1 MDWLSILQQIFE
13 LCIIPL
19 LGIVTKFVIEYIAQ
33 KKEQIKTQTDNEL
46 AQKYLDILNDTIA
59 KCVTATNQTYVESL
73 KEQNAFDADAQKAI
87 VPCKK
92 DKKGALAT
100 GGAHLSTAQFDLLGD
115 YAVDIATK
123 GASEIANGYIKPS
136 PIAKEKCKRCDF
148 ASICAYKEK
157 FERKAPKVKGIESFE
172 KEGEDNE

>member
-19 LGIVTKFVIEYIAQ
+19 LGIVIKFVIEYIAQ

-73 KEQNAFDADAQKAI
+73 KEQNAFDADAQKEAFNKTYNAVI
-87 VPCKK
+87 E
-92 DKKGALAT
+92 T
-100 GGAHLSTAQFDLLGD
+100 LGD
-115 YAVDIATK
+115 EANKYLPMVIGDLQTYITERIE
-123 GASEIANGYIKPS
+123 ASV
-136 PIAKEKCKRCDF
+136 KESKQ
-148 ASICAYKEK
+148 
-157 FERKAPKVKGIESFE
+157 
-172 KEGEDNE
+172 

>member
-59 KCVTATNQTYVESL
+59 KCVIATNQTYVESL
-73 KEQNAFDADAQKAI
+73 KEQNAFDADAQKEAFNKTYNAVI
-87 VPCKK
+87 E
-92 DKKGALAT
+92 T
-100 GGAHLSTAQFDLLGD
+100 LGD
-115 YAVDIATK
+115 EANKYLPMVIGDLQTYITEHIE
-123 GASEIANGYIKPS
+123 ASV
-136 PIAKEKCKRCDF
+136 KEFKQ
-148 ASICAYKEK
+148 
-157 FERKAPKVKGIESFE
+157 
-172 KEGEDNE
+172 

>member
-73 KEQNAFDADAQKAI
+73 KEQNAFDADAQKEAFI
-87 VPCKK
+87 KTYNAVI
-92 DKKGALAT
+92 GT
-100 GGAHLSTAQFDLLGD
+100 LGD
-115 YAVDIATK
+115 EANKYLPMVIGDLQTYITERIE
-123 GASEIANGYIKPS
+123 ASV
-136 PIAKEKCKRCDF
+136 KESKQ
-148 ASICAYKEK
+148 
-157 FERKAPKVKGIESFE
+157 
-172 KEGEDNE
+172 

>member
-73 KEQNAFDADAQKAI
+73 KEQNAFDADAQKEAFNKTYNAVI
-87 VPCKK
+87 E
-92 DKKGALAT
+92 T
-100 GGAHLSTAQFDLLGD
+100 LGD
-115 YAVDIATK
+115 EANKYLPMVIGDLQTYITERIE
-123 GASEIANGYIKPS
+123 ASV
-136 PIAKEKCKRCDF
+136 KESKQ
-148 ASICAYKEK
+148 
-157 FERKAPKVKGIESFE
+157 
-172 KEGEDNE
+172 

>member
-13 LCIIPL
+13 LCVIPL

-73 KEQNAFDADAQKAI
+73 KEQNAFDADAQKEAFNKTYNAVI
-87 VPCKK
+87 E
-92 DKKGALAT
+92 T
-100 GGAHLSTAQFDLLGD
+100 LGD
-115 YAVDIATK
+115 EANKYLPMVIGDLQTYITERIE
-123 GASEIANGYIKPS
+123 ASV
-136 PIAKEKCKRCDF
+136 KESKQ
-148 ASICAYKEK
+148 
-157 FERKAPKVKGIESFE
+157 
-172 KEGEDNE
+172 

>member
-73 KEQNAFDADAQKAI
+73 KEQNAFDADAQKEAFI
-87 VPCKK
+87 KTYNAVIE
-92 DKKGALAT
+92 T
-100 GGAHLSTAQFDLLGD
+100 LGD
-115 YAVDIATK
+115 EANKYLPMVIGDLQTYITERIE
-123 GASEIANGYIKPS
+123 ASV
-136 PIAKEKCKRCDF
+136 KESKQ
-148 ASICAYKEK
+148 
-157 FERKAPKVKGIESFE
+157 
-172 KEGEDNE
+172 

>member
-59 KCVTATNQTYVESL
+59 KCVTATNQPYVESL
-73 KEQNAFDADAQKAI
+73 KEQNAFDADAQKEAFNKTYNAVI
-87 VPCKK
+87 E
-92 DKKGALAT
+92 T
-100 GGAHLSTAQFDLLGD
+100 LGD
-115 YAVDIATK
+115 EANKYLPMVIGDLQTYITEHIE
-123 GASEIANGYIKPS
+123 ASV
-136 PIAKEKCKRCDF
+136 KESKQ
-148 ASICAYKEK
+148 
-157 FERKAPKVKGIESFE
+157 
-172 KEGEDNE
+172 

>member
-73 KEQNAFDADAQKAI
+73 KEQNAFGADAQKEAFNKTYNAVI
-87 VPCKK
+87 E
-92 DKKGALAT
+92 T
-100 GGAHLSTAQFDLLGD
+100 LGD
-115 YAVDIATK
+115 EANKYLPMVIGDLQTYITERIE
-123 GASEIANGYIKPS
+123 ASV
-136 PIAKEKCKRCDF
+136 KESKQ
-148 ASICAYKEK
+148 
-157 FERKAPKVKGIESFE
+157 
-172 KEGEDNE
+172 

>member
-33 KKEQIKTQTDNEL
+33 KKEQIKAQTNNEL

-73 KEQNAFDADAQKAI
+73 KEQNAFDADAQKEAFNKTYNAVI
-87 VPCKK
+87 E
-92 DKKGALAT
+92 T
-100 GGAHLSTAQFDLLGD
+100 LGD
-115 YAVDIATK
+115 EANKYLPMVIGDLQTYITERIE
-123 GASEIANGYIKPS
+123 ASV
-136 PIAKEKCKRCDF
+136 KESKQ
-148 ASICAYKEK
+148 
-157 FERKAPKVKGIESFE
+157 
-172 KEGEDNE
+172 

>member
-33 KKEQIKTQTDNEL
+33 KKEQIKTQTNNEL

-73 KEQNAFDADAQKAI
+73 KEQNAFDADAQKEAFNKTYNAVI
-87 VPCKK
+87 E
-92 DKKGALAT
+92 T
-100 GGAHLSTAQFDLLGD
+100 LGD
-115 YAVDIATK
+115 EANKYLPMVIGDLQTYITEHIE
-123 GASEIANGYIKPS
+123 ASV
-136 PIAKEKCKRCDF
+136 KESKQ
-148 ASICAYKEK
+148 
-157 FERKAPKVKGIESFE
+157 
-172 KEGEDNE
+172 

>member
-73 KEQNAFDADAQKAI
+73 KEQNAFDADAQIEAFNKTYSAVI
-87 VPCKK
+87 E
-92 DKKGALAT
+92 T
-100 GGAHLSTAQFDLLGD
+100 LGD
-115 YAVDIATK
+115 EANKYLPMVIGDLQTYITERIE
-123 GASEIANGYIKPS
+123 ASV
-136 PIAKEKCKRCDF
+136 KESKQ
-148 ASICAYKEK
+148 
-157 FERKAPKVKGIESFE
+157 
-172 KEGEDNE
+172 

>member
-33 KKEQIKTQTDNEL
+33 KKEQVKTQTDNEL

-73 KEQNAFDADAQKAI
+73 KEQNAFDADAQKEAFNKTYNAVI
-87 VPCKK
+87 E
-92 DKKGALAT
+92 T
-100 GGAHLSTAQFDLLGD
+100 LGD
-115 YAVDIATK
+115 EANKYLPMVIGDLQTYITERIE
-123 GASEIANGYIKPS
+123 ASV
-136 PIAKEKCKRCDF
+136 KESKQ
-148 ASICAYKEK
+148 
-157 FERKAPKVKGIESFE
+157 
-172 KEGEDNE
+172 

>member
-33 KKEQIKTQTDNEL
+33 KKEQVKAQTDNEL

-73 KEQNAFDADAQKAI
+73 KEQNVFDADAQKEAFNKTYNAVI
-87 VPCKK
+87 E
-92 DKKGALAT
+92 T
-100 GGAHLSTAQFDLLGD
+100 LGD
-115 YAVDIATK
+115 EANKYLPMVIGDLQTYITERIE
-123 GASEIANGYIKPS
+123 ASV
-136 PIAKEKCKRCDF
+136 KESKQ
-148 ASICAYKEK
+148 
-157 FERKAPKVKGIESFE
+157 
-172 KEGEDNE
+172 